1 MEFSICPL
9 RQFPNSSEVCSVCGN
24 RLNVAVFR
32 SSDGTTRPA
41 SEALSSCGRRCLN
54 SVPEPATRS
63 LAVLETSTSPGAT
76 SAARVPLCVYR
87 DACDLS
93 SNELAVS
100 CMKSGAGLQPE
111 FVHRVSGAGHPGR
124 PFARGPCRRA
134 TPARRGWFLEKAAME
149 RQVTVKFGHT
159 RSKRFQKALSE
170 AGNGPGECG
179 RARVGQDYRVSS
191 PVARRRLYTP
201 SSPPARTG
209 SPLRA
214 THVPAK
220 LTVLASRR
228 TR

>member
-1 MEFSICPL
+1 VWS
-9 RQFPNSSEVCSVCGN
+9 
-24 RLNVAVFR
+24 
-32 SSDGTTRPA
+32 
-41 SEALSSCGRRCLN
+41 
-54 SVPEPATRS
+54 
-63 LAVLETSTSPGAT
+63 AVLELRPRAGNPILGRARNKHFARSYQRRSCAAVCTAMPATSP
-76 SAARVPLCVYR
+76 R
-87 DACDLS
+87 
-93 SNELAVS
+93 NELAVS
-100 CMKSGAGLQPE
+100 CVKSGAGLQPE

-134 TPARRGWFLEKAAME
+134 NAARRGWFLEKAAME

-191 PVARRRLYTP
+191 PVARRRRYTP

-220 LTVLASRR
+220 LTVAC
-228 TR
+228 